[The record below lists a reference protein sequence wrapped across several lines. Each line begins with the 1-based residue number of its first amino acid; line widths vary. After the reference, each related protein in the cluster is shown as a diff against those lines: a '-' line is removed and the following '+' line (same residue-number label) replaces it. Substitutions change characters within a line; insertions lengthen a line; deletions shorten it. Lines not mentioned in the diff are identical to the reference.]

1 MTLACATDDNH
12 SLSVAA
18 GAQLVGA
25 QAAVFVRTHV
35 RRCKQIKVSSLLLRG
50 WFDQVIPLAV
60 ELVSL
65 QIDLL
70 HLLVGHFAPDRIF
83 SSIQSARN
91 LQALR
96 RRRRSNQV
104 DDRLI
109 VPQWLTAPIG

>member
-1 MTLACATDDNH
+1 MMRLQLRVQNRAEH
-12 SLSVAA
+12 SGEFCREGRNREL
-18 GAQLVGA
+18 
-25 QAAVFVRTHV
+25 
-35 RRCKQIKVSSLLLRG
+35 RRCKEIKVSSLLLRG